1 MSAYGH
7 EGTVMAVHIRAF
19 VELENLGVHTVRS
32 MLMDRAIAGVDR
44 GDRVTLGLHG
54 FDPTR
59 GEVEEW
65 LAEKERKS
73 DAENAERHASTMK
86 IAGRALAWSRFAAFA
101 AIIAAVA
108 ATASLVAS
116 SH

>member
-1 MSAYGH
+1 
-7 EGTVMAVHIRAF
+7 MAVNVRAF
-19 VELENLGVHTVRS
+19 IELENLGVHNVRS
-32 MLMDRAIAGVDR
+32 MLMDHAIAGADR
-44 GDRVTLGLHG
+44 NDSVRLGLHG

-59 GEVEEW
+59 GDVEEW

-73 DAENAERHASTMK
+73 DAENAARHASALK
-86 IAGRALAWSRFAAFA
+86 IAARALAWSRFAAFA

-116 SH
+116 H